1 MATIKQVAAAAGVQ
15 PATVSYVMNG
25 TGSVGAAT
33 RERVL
38 AAAAALGYAPSY
50 LGRSLQRRNSR
61 TLGLVL
67 PADRTDDRAGTILR
81 GLADGAAALGYDLLL
96 ASPAAGDETATY
108 RELHQSRRIDGIIIL
123 DVQQEDQRVAAARGL
138 GLPYV
143 CCGRSTD
150 GGPFVAIDAE
160 GGTLE
165 ALAHLIVLGHERIGL
180 ITPPL
185 ELALAAEQDLGY
197 RTTLAEAGI
206 PFDAQLIVEG
216 GTTESEG
223 YAAAADLLSLG
234 EAPTA
239 ILAGSAALAFGTL
252 HAAHDAG
259 VTIGQDLAM
268 IVFDDPPL
276 AAYVVPPLTAVRLPT
291 YRVGRELA
299 GQLVGVIEKREQPAA
314 VVLQPQLIVRRSCGR
329 SIRPG
334 VGRSGALA
342 AASA

>member
-1 MATIKQVAAAAGVQ
+1 
-15 PATVSYVMNG
+15 MNG
-25 TGSVGAAT
+25 TGSVSAAT

-38 AAAAALGYAPSY
+38 AVAAALNYAPSY
-50 LGRSLQRRNSR
+50 LGRSLQRRHSR

-67 PADRTDDRAGTILR
+67 PVDRTDDRVGTILR

-96 ASPAAGDETATY
+96 ASPTAGDEIATY
-108 RELHQSRRIDGIIIL
+108 QELHRSRRIDGLIIL
-123 DVQQEDQRVAAARGL
+123 DVQQEDERVAAAHRL
-138 GLPYV
+138 GLPFV
-143 CCGRSTD
+143 CGGRNTD
-150 GGPFVAIDAE
+150 EAPFVAIDAE
-160 GGTLE
+160 GGTIE

-197 RTTLAEAGI
+197 RTALAEAGL
-206 PFDAQLIVEG
+206 PFDEQLIVEG
-216 GTTESEG
+216 GTTDGEG
-223 YAAAADLLSLG
+223 YAAAADLLTLV
-234 EAPTA
+234 ERPTA

-259 VTIGQDLAM
+259 LVIGQDLAL

-276 AAYVVPPLTAVRLPT
+276 AAHVAPPLTAVRLPI

-299 GQLVGVIEKREQPAA
+299 TQLVGVIEKREQPA

-334 VGRSGALA
+334 EGRHAALA
-342 AASA
+342 VASA

>member
-1 MATIKQVAAAAGVQ
+1 
-15 PATVSYVMNG
+15 
-25 TGSVGAAT
+25 
-33 RERVL
+33 
-38 AAAAALGYAPSY
+38 
-50 LGRSLQRRNSR
+50 
-61 TLGLVL
+61 
-67 PADRTDDRAGTILR
+67 
-81 GLADGAAALGYDLLL
+81 
-96 ASPAAGDETATY
+96 
-108 RELHQSRRIDGIIIL
+108 
-123 DVQQEDQRVAAARGL
+123 VQQEDERVAVAHGL

-197 RTTLAEAGI
+197 RTALAEAGL
-206 PFDAQLIVEG
+206 PFDAQLVVEG
-216 GTTESEG
+216 GTTEGEG
-223 YAAAADLLSLG
+223 YAAAADLLSLA

-259 VTIGQDLAM
+259 LTIGQDLAL

-291 YRVGRELA
+291 YQVGRELA

-314 VVLQPQLIVRRSCGR
+314 IVLQPQLIVRRSCGR
-329 SIRPG
+329 SIRPAEA
-334 VGRSGALA
+334 RHGALA

>member
-25 TGSVGAAT
+25 TGSVSAAT

-38 AAAAALGYAPSY
+38 AAAAALEYAPSH
-50 LGRSLQRRNSR
+50 LGRSLQRRQSR

-96 ASPAAGDETATY
+96 ASPTGGDETTTY
-108 RELHQSRRIDGIIIL
+108 EELHRSRRIDGLIIL
-123 DVQQEDQRVAAARGL
+123 DVQQEDERVAAARRL

-143 CCGRSTD
+143 CDGRSMD
-150 GGPFVAIDAE
+150 DSPFVAIDAE

-185 ELALAAEQDLGY
+185 ELALATEQDLGY
-197 RTTLAEAGI
+197 RNALAEAGL
-206 PFDAQLIVEG
+206 PFDEQLVVEG
-216 GTTESEG
+216 GTTDGEG
-223 YAAAADLLSLG
+223 YAAAGDLLAL
-234 EAPTA
+234 ADRPTA
-239 ILAGSAALAFGTL
+239 ILAGSAPLAFGTL

-259 VTIGQDLAM
+259 VVIGQDLALV
-268 IVFDDPPL
+268 VFDEPPL
-276 AAYVVPPLTAVRLPT
+276 AAHVVPPLTAVRLPI
-291 YRVGRELA
+291 YQVGRELA
-299 GQLVGVIEKREQPAA
+299 TRLVGVIEKREQPS

-329 SIRPG
+329 PIRPG
-334 VGRSGALA
+334 EGRHEALA
-342 AASA
+342 AASM